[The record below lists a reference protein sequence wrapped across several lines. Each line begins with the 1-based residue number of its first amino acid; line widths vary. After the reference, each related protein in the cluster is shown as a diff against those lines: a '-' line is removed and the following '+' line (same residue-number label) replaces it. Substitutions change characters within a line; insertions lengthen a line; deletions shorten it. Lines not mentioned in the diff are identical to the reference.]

1 MAGPVESM
9 LTVTLSVKLPF
20 WWRAY
25 VGALKFFSDLGWLS
39 VDPQA
44 AADFVCRHTTVRCG
58 KWRGKLS
65 K

>member
-1 MAGPVESM
+1 MAASVV
-9 LTVTLSVKLPF
+9 TITLSVRLPF

-25 VGALKFFSDLGWLS
+25 VGALKFFNDVGALN
-39 VDPQA
+39 VNPEVA
-44 AADFVCRHTTVRCG
+44 AAFICRHTTVRCG